1 LEAEMNKTSQPYNNF
16 ASLGNSINWSIGS
29 GRLTA
34 EGEEELL
41 RFLGSTM
48 RDEYEQ
54 IIEEPV
60 PDHLQS
66 LVDRLDHPT
75 SQMGGKDG

>member
-1 LEAEMNKTSQPYNNF
+1 MNKSSQPYNDI
-16 ASLGNSINWSIGS
+16 ALLGNSINWSIGS

-41 RFLGSTM
+41 RFLGSSM

-54 IIEEPV
+54 IIAEPV

-75 SQMGGKDG
+75 SQMGGQDG

>member
-1 LEAEMNKTSQPYNNF
+1 LEAEMNKTSQPHNHI

>member
-16 ASLGNSINWSIGS
+16 ASLGNSTNWSIGS

-75 SQMGGKDG
+75 SQMGGQDG